1 MKVSDKMN
9 LSNLGITFS
18 TSNSKYFYD
27 TKTEKVFKC
36 EPAQYNIL
44 NDILNGIEVYDKYSD
59 EEIEKVKTIIENSK
73 ILSNEDELQFYD
85 GYKELIKHS
94 TEMINQ
100 VVFELTENCNFRCKY
115 CIYNEQSDFF
125 RNFSAKNMDVETIK
139 KALDYIL
146 PLAKGKLVIGFY
158 GGEPLVRFD
167 LIEETVNYINIHKP
181 KDLKISYALTT
192 NLSLMTRERA
202 KFFANLEDCA
212 ITCSIDGPKII
223 HDNFRVSTNNE
234 GTFDK
239 TIEGLHNLVDAFEKR
254 AKRCLSIYTVICP
267 PYTDE
272 RLQAI
277 YDFFTGL
284 EWLPKEVN
292 CENTKVKPGTYEIE
306 DNTKNSNKLL
316 SEPIKDFFLRKA
328 LETDDPFDYAVQAIR
343 RIIIKVNNRR
353 VSQIPDCIIS
363 MNGCCIPGQKRIYIT
378 TDGEFKVCEK
388 IGYSPS
394 IGNIETGFNK
404 DELIKHYYYDYIEQS
419 KNDCTHCWASKL
431 CPLCFSNCY
440 DENGFNLTTKRNDC
454 TRAKNFVKDCLIIY
468 HELLEKNPELL
479 ADIIKSTD
487 V

>member
-27 TKTEKVFKC
+27 TKTEKVFRC
-36 EPAQYNIL
+36 EPIQYNIL
-44 NDILNGIEVYDKYSD
+44 NDILNGVEVHGKYLD
-59 EEIEKVKTIIENSK
+59 EEIEEVKTIVENSK
-73 ILSNEDELQFYD
+73 ILSNEKELQFYD

-94 TEMINQ
+94 TEMIIQ

-115 CIYNEQSDFF
+115 CIYNEQSDYF

-139 KALDYIL
+139 KALNYII
-146 PLAKGKLVIGFY
+146 PLAKGLLVIGFY

-167 LIEETVNYINIHKP
+167 LIEETVNYVNMHKP
-181 KDLKISYALTT
+181 KDLKIKYALTT

-202 KFFANLEDCA
+202 EFFANLEDCT

-223 HDNFRVSTNNE
+223 HDNFRVSANNE

-239 TIEGLHNLVDAFEKR
+239 TIEGLHNLVDAFGER
-254 AKRCLSIYTVICP
+254 TKRCLSIYTVICP
-267 PYTDE
+267 PFTDE
-272 RLQAI
+272 RLQAV
-277 YDFFTGL
+277 YDFFTNL

-292 CENTKVKPGTYEIE
+292 YENTKVKAGTYEIE
-306 DNTKNSNKLL
+306 DNTIYSNKLL
-316 SEPIKDFFLRKA
+316 SEPIKDFFLRKS
-328 LETDDPFDYAVQAIR
+328 LETTDPFDYAVQDIR
-343 RIIIKVNNRR
+343 RLIIKINNRR
-353 VSQIPDCIIS
+353 ISQEPDCIIP

-388 IGYSPS
+388 VGYSPS

-404 DELIKHYYYDYIEQS
+404 DELMKHYYYDYIEQS
-419 KNDCTHCWASKL
+419 KDDCTHCWASKL

-440 DENGFNLTTKRNDC
+440 DGNGFNLTAKKNDC
-454 TRAKNFVKDCLIIY
+454 TRVKDFVKDCLIIY

-479 ADIIKSTD
+479 VNIIKSAD

>member
-27 TKTEKVFKC
+27 TKTEKVFRC
-36 EPAQYNIL
+36 EPIQYNIL
-44 NDILNGIEVYDKYSD
+44 NDILNGVEVHGKYLD
-59 EEIEKVKTIIENSK
+59 EEIEEVKTIVENSK
-73 ILSNEDELQFYD
+73 ILSNEKELQFYD

-94 TEMINQ
+94 TEMIIQ

-115 CIYNEQSDFF
+115 CIYNEQSDYF

-139 KALDYIL
+139 KALNYII
-146 PLAKGKLVIGFY
+146 PLAKGLLVIGFY

-167 LIEETVNYINIHKP
+167 LIEETVNYVNMHKP
-181 KDLKISYALTT
+181 KDLKIKYALTT

-202 KFFANLEDCA
+202 EFFANLEDCT

-223 HDNFRVSTNNE
+223 HDNFRVSANNE

-239 TIEGLHNLVDAFEKR
+239 TIEGLHNLVDAFGER
-254 AKRCLSIYTVICP
+254 TKRCLSIYTVICP
-267 PYTDE
+267 PFTDE
-272 RLQAI
+272 RLQAV
-277 YDFFTGL
+277 YDFFTNL

-292 CENTKVKPGTYEIE
+292 YENTKVKAGTYEIE
-306 DNTKNSNKLL
+306 DNTIYSNKLL
-316 SEPIKDFFLRKA
+316 SEPIKDFFLRKS
-328 LETDDPFDYAVQAIR
+328 LETTDPFDYAVQAIR
-343 RIIIKVNNRR
+343 RLIIKINNRR
-353 VSQIPDCIIS
+353 ISQEPDCIIP

-388 IGYSPS
+388 VGYSPS

-404 DELIKHYYYDYIEQS
+404 DELMKHYYYDYIEQS
-419 KNDCTHCWASKL
+419 KDDCTHCWASKL

-440 DENGFNLTTKRNDC
+440 DGNGFNLIAKKNDC
-454 TRAKNFVKDCLIIY
+454 TRVKDFVKDCLIIY

-479 ADIIKSTD
+479 VNIIKSAD

>member
-18 TSNSKYFYD
+18 TSNSKYFYN
-27 TKTEKVFKC
+27 TKTEKVFRC
-36 EPAQYNIL
+36 EPLQYNIL
-44 NDILNGIEVYDKYSD
+44 NDILNGIEIHGKYSD
-59 EEIEKVKTIIENSK
+59 EEIEEVKTIVENSK
-73 ILSNEDELQFYD
+73 ILSNENELQFYNE
-85 GYKELIKHS
+85 YKELIEHS

-115 CIYNEQSDFF
+115 CIYNEQSDYF
-125 RNFSAKNMDVETIK
+125 RNFSAKNMNVETIK
-139 KALDYIL
+139 KALDYML
-146 PLAKGKLVIGFY
+146 PLAKGLLIIGFY
-158 GGEPLVRFD
+158 GGEPLVQFD
-167 LIEETVNYINIHKP
+167 LIEKTVNYVNMHKP

-202 KFFANLEDCA
+202 EFFASLEDCS

-239 TIEGLHNLVDAFEKR
+239 TIEGLHNLVDAFGER
-254 AKRCLSIYTVICP
+254 AKKCLSIYTVICP
-267 PYTDE
+267 PFTDE

-277 YDFFTGL
+277 YDFFTSL

-292 CENTKVKPGTYEIE
+292 YENTKVKAGTYELE
-306 DNTKNSNKLL
+306 DNTAYSNKLL
-316 SEPIKDFFLRKA
+316 SEPIKDFFLRKS
-328 LETDDPFDYAVQAIR
+328 LETTDPFDYAVQAIR
-343 RIIIKVNNRR
+343 RLIIKINNRR
-353 VSQIPDCIIS
+353 ISQEPDCIIP
-363 MNGCCIPGQKRIYIT
+363 MNGCCIPGQKRVYIT

-388 IGYSPS
+388 VGYSPS
-394 IGNIETGFNK
+394 IGNVETGFNK
-404 DELIKHYYYDYIEQS
+404 DELMKHYYYDYIEQS
-419 KNDCTHCWASKL
+419 KDDCTHCWASKL

-440 DENGFNLTTKRNDC
+440 DENGFNLTAKKNDC
-454 TRAKNFVKDCLIIY
+454 TRVKNFVKDCLIIY

-479 ADIIKSTD
+479 VNIIKSAD

>member
-27 TKTEKVFKC
+27 TKTEKVFRC
-36 EPAQYNIL
+36 EPIQYNIL
-44 NDILNGIEVYDKYSD
+44 NDILNGVEVHGKYLD
-59 EEIEKVKTIIENSK
+59 EEIEEVKTIVENSK
-73 ILSNEDELQFYD
+73 ILSNETELQFYD

-94 TEMINQ
+94 TEMIIQ

-115 CIYNEQSDFF
+115 CIYNEQSDYF

-139 KALDYIL
+139 KALNYII
-146 PLAKGKLVIGFY
+146 PLAKGLLVIGFY

-167 LIEETVNYINIHKP
+167 LIEETVNYVNMHKP
-181 KDLKISYALTT
+181 KDLKIKYALTT

-202 KFFANLEDCA
+202 EFFANLEDCT

-223 HDNFRVSTNNE
+223 HDNFRVSANNE

-239 TIEGLHNLVDAFEKR
+239 TIEGLHNLVDAFGER
-254 AKRCLSIYTVICP
+254 TKRCLSIYTVICP
-267 PYTDE
+267 PFTDE
-272 RLQAI
+272 RLQAV
-277 YDFFTGL
+277 YDFFTNL

-292 CENTKVKPGTYEIE
+292 YENTKVKAGTYEIE
-306 DNTKNSNKLL
+306 DNTIYSNKLL
-316 SEPIKDFFLRKA
+316 SEPIKDFFLRKS
-328 LETDDPFDYAVQAIR
+328 LETTDPFDYAVQAIR
-343 RIIIKVNNRR
+343 RLIIKINNRR
-353 VSQIPDCIIS
+353 ISQEPDCIIP

-388 IGYSPS
+388 VGYSPS

-404 DELIKHYYYDYIEQS
+404 DELMKHYYYDYIEQS
-419 KNDCTHCWASKL
+419 KDDCTHCWASKL

-440 DENGFNLTTKRNDC
+440 DGNGFNLTAKKNDC
-454 TRAKNFVKDCLIIY
+454 TRVKDFVKDCLIIY

-479 ADIIKSTD
+479 VNIIKSAD